1 MQYHKSINTL
11 RNHSLSF
18 EVHYLKDWAGLQKN
32 LFYIRDFY
40 YFRVKLFL
48 IFTVNPRQLLGLRTS
63 TVRRC
68 TGYPVIEKAGYPA
81 KYAATELHLN
91 TASLQ
96 QSTVLRLPVTSA
108 DLM

>member
-18 EVHYLKDWAGLQKN
+18 EVHYLKDWAGLQKI

-63 TVRRC
+63 TVWRC

-81 KYAATELHLN
+81 KYAAKEKHLN
-91 TASLQ
+91 TAYNLI
-96 QSTVLRLPVTSA
+96 QSFDFR
-108 DLM
+108 